1 MSDDKVIKI
10 RCPDSNSPDN
20 DERWQ
25 TLADIAYAMDGEP
38 QNETTYLAAALEVF
52 GESSDDGKDD
62 FAGYAVNHLLMS
74 LQRNRLWLLSQLTPD
89 GSVIV
94 DRIAVVDGEE
104 VPF

>member
-10 RCPDSNSPDN
+10 RCPDPDSPDSG
-20 DERWQ
+20 ERWQ

-52 GESSDDGKDD
+52 GESDAGKDD
-62 FAGYAVNHLLMS
+62 FAGYAVNYLLMG

-89 GSVIV
+89 GSVTV

-104 VPF
+104 IPF